1 MKLGLEL
8 KGNSQKLTSICCIL
22 FNLYKKKIV
31 EKYLKFLKI
40 EK

>member
-22 FNLYKKKIV
+22 FNLYKKKL
-31 EKYLKFLKI
+31 LKNI
-40 EK
+40 WSS